1 MLPTLTTL
9 WAAALLAIAA
19 FPCQAA
25 EPPPQR
31 IPPAPQPPSAFA
43 VTPVGGAPNHG
54 YVTLPSRPEV
64 GQGFLLVDRADPVAS
79 VIGFAGGNGV
89 LVPGGAWG
97 RQSIGPKGIKAFEAT
112 GLLMR
117 TREGLA
123 QAGFLVAL
131 LDTPS
136 DPGTLD
142 GFRTTPAH
150 AQDVRAVIAWLRRRA
165 KVPVW
170 LVGGS
175 RGSVSVA
182 SVAAT
187 LQDGAGP
194 DGLVLLSSLL
204 RPAGGPEPAT
214 VFSVALGAIRVPV
227 LIVHHEQDAC
237 PATPFGDVPALVSA
251 LRGGRNPVVHSLNGG
266 GPISGNPCGA
276 RHHHGFAGQEEA
288 VVDAIAKFI
297 RARSTPGQR

>member
-1 MLPTLTTL
+1 MLPTLTAL

-25 EPPPQR
+25 EPTPQR
-31 IPPAPQPPSAFA
+31 IPPAFA
-43 VTPVGGAPNHG
+43 VTPVVGAPNHA
-54 YVTLPSRPEV
+54 YVTLPSRPGV
-64 GQGFLLVDRADPVAS
+64 SQGFLLVDRADPVAS

-117 TREGLA
+117 TREGMA

-136 DPGTLD
+136 DQGTLD

-150 AQDVRAVIAWLRRRA
+150 AQDVRAVIAWLRKRA

-187 LQDGAGP
+187 LHDGAGP

-237 PATPFGDVPALVSA
+237 PVTPFGDVPALVSA
-251 LRGGRNPVVHSLNGG
+251 LRGGRTPVVHSLNGG
-266 GPISGNPCGA
+266 GPISGSPCGA